1 MLRKIN
7 LDDYEFAARLL
18 PRLKKSDLSVYA
30 LGSMSFVIED
40 DGQAVG
46 ILLSSLLWERIP
58 FLQHLIVAEG
68 SRGRGIGGQAL
79 KDFEAFLKENGYPLL
94 LLSTQA
100 DEKAQHLYRRLGYI
114 DNGTLF
120 LANTPY
126 PQPAEIFLCKNLF

>member
-7 LDDYEFAARLL
+7 LDDYEFAVRLL

-58 FLQHLIVAEG
+58 FLQHLVVAEG
-68 SRGRGIGGQAL
+68 SRGRGIG
-79 KDFEAFLKENGYPLL
+79 
-94 LLSTQA
+94 S
-100 DEKAQHLYRRLGYI
+100 
-114 DNGTLF
+114 
-120 LANTPY
+120 
-126 PQPAEIFLCKNLF
+126 